1 MSKFSVYYNP
11 EDLEPLYSLSPYNL
25 KRDIK
30 TIDRTE
36 LDRIAE
42 EIGNEVRNGINR
54 PPATTALYW
63 AINRKAAYEK
73 IRVLDVARDA
83 GKSNGYR
90 CIVLVDYVNN
100 AVFLLHLYRHGH
112 GESDNISRKDQNTL
126 RSLVDEYVASLEAQK
141 QIK

>member
-30 TIDRTE
+30 TIDRSE

-63 AINRKAAYEK
+63 AINRKAAYAK
-73 IRVLDVARDA
+73 KNQSA
-83 GKSNGYR
+83 GCSP
-90 CIVLVDYVNN
+90 
-100 AVFLLHLYRHGH
+100 
-112 GESDNISRKDQNTL
+112 
-126 RSLVDEYVASLEAQK
+126 
-141 QIK
+141 

>member
-30 TIDRTE
+30 TIDRSE

-54 PPATTALYW
+54 PPATNCPILGDKPEGGLCK
-63 AINRKAAYEK
+63 NQS
-73 IRVLDVARDA
+73 A
-83 GKSNGYR
+83 GCSP
-90 CIVLVDYVNN
+90 
-100 AVFLLHLYRHGH
+100 
-112 GESDNISRKDQNTL
+112 
-126 RSLVDEYVASLEAQK
+126 
-141 QIK
+141 